1 MVLDS
6 NVYTKVVLVVDHPLA
21 QNAEGLLEDPQG
33 FQPNV
38 LVLLAVPLVLQ
49 YQNLSVMV
57 QAVGPLSSV
66 RYYVVVDVVA
76 LVTVVAA
83 GGALEQL
90 VISRVIRVY

>member
-49 YQNLSVMV
+49 YQNLS
-57 QAVGPLSSV
+57 QNWQIC
-66 RYYVVVDVVA
+66 
-76 LVTVVAA
+76 
-83 GGALEQL
+83 EQIL
-90 VISRVIRVY
+90 IKY